1 MKLISRWST
10 PKLSGCASRAARC
23 RAAAQFSFKSV
34 SQSLLLIWELD
45 PSWGAHMKRW
55 DEMFQSAVK
64 TIWQG
69 LKKKNF
75 ACTVVAA
82 VRLEGAGLEERRRC
96 CRFQEDGSALRCS
109 LADSPARPD
118 IATNAGGLTIL
129 QPSSLEHLQHKQI
142 FILPLQPLMK
152 PYLGGMCLRPLQE
165 SRGGFW

>member
-1 MKLISRWST
+1 MSNQI
-10 PKLSGCASRAARC
+10 
-23 RAAAQFSFKSV
+23 
-34 SQSLLLIWELD
+34 
-45 PSWGAHMKRW
+45 
-55 DEMFQSAVK
+55 
-64 TIWQG
+64 
-69 LKKKNF
+69 F
-75 ACTVVAA
+75 ACKVVAV

>member
-1 MKLISRWST
+1 
-10 PKLSGCASRAARC
+10 
-23 RAAAQFSFKSV
+23 
-34 SQSLLLIWELD
+34 
-45 PSWGAHMKRW
+45 MKRW

-64 TIWQG
+64 TICQS
-69 LKKKNF
+69 LKKIKKF

-82 VRLEGAGLEERRRC
+82 VRLERAGLEERRRC

-129 QPSSLEHLQHKQI
+129 QPSSLERLQHKQTL
-142 FILPLQPLMK
+142 ILPLQPLMK
-152 PYLGGMCLRPLQE
+152 AYLGGSCLRPLQE